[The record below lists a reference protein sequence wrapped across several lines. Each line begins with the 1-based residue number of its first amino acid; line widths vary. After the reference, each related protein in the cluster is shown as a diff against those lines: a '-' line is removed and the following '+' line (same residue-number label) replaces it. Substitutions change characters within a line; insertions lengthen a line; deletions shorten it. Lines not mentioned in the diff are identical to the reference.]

1 MGSPFSLALSPGGEG
16 SLYELVFQ
24 PSARMIVDIGQVQ
37 SIDSLGKIAAEDLAG
52 LLNKDIQLCPIM
64 KWKNIQ

>member
-1 MGSPFSLALSPGGEG
+1 
-16 SLYELVFQ
+16 
-24 PSARMIVDIGQVQ
+24 MIVDIGQVQ